1 MSSPP
6 WQAPESGSTS
16 TFPRLWASHPTHPV
30 RRAARQSESPA
41 RAGTHCGR
49 NTASTIPLAPM
60 FIPLASP
67 ICKHFWLYHSTN
79 SDRIPEGDPYPAGQ
93 TRTNLQAGTNL
104 PGPGSQGQPLLPV
117 QSGGRTPTLDLCD
130 QNLENQAV
138 RSFVVRPCIGEAPS
152 KPRRT
157 QRSGHCQG

>member
-67 ICKHFWLYHSTN
+67 ICKHFGCIIAQILTEYQREIHIRGAN
-79 SDRIPEGDPYPAGQ
+79 PDQLAGWYEFA
-93 TRTNLQAGTNL
+93 RA
-104 PGPGSQGQPLLPV
+104 GSQGQPLLPV
-117 QSGGRTPTLDLCD
+117 QSGGRTPLWICVIKTWKI
-130 QNLENQAV
+130 
-138 RSFVVRPCIGEAPS
+138 RPSAPSLYAHASGEAPS

>member
-41 RAGTHCGR
+41 RAGTHCGQ

-67 ICKHFWLYHSTN
+67 ICKHFGCIIAQILTEYQREIHI
-79 SDRIPEGDPYPAGQ
+79 RRGK
-93 TRTNLQAGTNL
+93 
-104 PGPGSQGQPLLPV
+104 PGPTCRLVRIRP
-117 QSGGRTPTLDLCD
+117 GREPGPASSAGASRRPHPTLALCD

-138 RSFVVRPCIGEAPS
+138 RSFVVRTCIGEALS